1 MPNSPCVY
9 EVEYG
14 MRDIRVIMKNASPN
28 CRLLAPWT
36 SFSEASSR
44 VMLVTSSAAATS
56 WLAEGRH
63 QYNKTQA

>member
-1 MPNSPCVY
+1 
-9 EVEYG
+9 